1 MRKVLIIALGLA
13 SFWLAVEAALAERP
27 RGPNCIAGYKQCK
40 ADAKGS
46 NVAINACV
54 GTFNQCVKDNKDQHY
69 NPYGYPNRIGSSPAV
84 LNNVPGVSVG
94 KASAAFGAKTGTMA
108 TTTINAGAIG
118 VQTINLGAAATT
130 TANAAPLST
139 PGKPPAAFANGIS
152 GRAPSGQ
159 LGRSNLR
166 AQ

>member
-13 SFWLAVEAALAERP
+13 SFWLAVGAALAERP

-46 NVAINACV
+46 NVAIDACV

-84 LNNVPGVSVG
+84 LNNVSGVSVG
-94 KASAAFGAKTGTMA
+94 KASAAFGAKTGTVA
-108 TTTINAGAIG
+108 TTTINAGAVG
-118 VQTINLGAAATT
+118 PLAINPGNSVTT
-130 TANAAPLST
+130 TTNAAPLSA
-139 PGKPPAAFANGIS
+139 PGKSSAAVSS
-152 GRAPSGQ
+152 GVTSHAPIAQ
-159 LGRSNLR
+159 PGRSNFR